1 MYITDMELINAK
13 ISAMGAMR
21 ESDIIRYILEEDGVS
36 PEKLAMNEGERYYMA
51 DHDSIKKDY
60 RKGEV
65 SETEDRDGYEK
76 EVIRS
81 FNNPNRSNHHNV
93 HAFHKLLVDQK
104 VSYIV
109 GREPTIS
116 VEGAEKDRSLKEYAD
131 MVSNVAD
138 EEFNETVQ
146 DLVRGASNKGFE
158 ALHFYYDEN
167 GDLKY
172 TIIPAGEIIAVYD
185 SAYQRELEQVIRYYS
200 IKVVKGGREYWRRKV
215 EWWTKEKVTYY
226 AEREESVFVLD
237 PDYPVNP
244 LPHWWDINLTNGV
257 EKRRSPNSWGRV
269 PFIMLE
275 NNCNR
280 TTDLRPIKGL
290 IDAYDYISSEGTNNF
305 LDLVDL
311 YWVIQGYGGET
322 AGALVRKLQI
332 NKAVN
337 LLDTQGNIEAK
348 QVNLPVNERIE
359 FLKMLRRDI
368 YHLGM
373 GIDVDDE
380 RFGTAPSGVSLQFRY
395 ANLRHKCE
403 NMAPRLKKAIKEFFW
418 FITEDYNRKNGTSF
432 DAERIRV
439 NINYSQIANDVETV
453 DIITKSEGIVSR
465 RTQLEHHPFV
475 TDVNEELKRLEEQE
489 KEAAEKYGQMIMKPE
504 GKETD
509 GDKAGEGDE

>member
-1 MYITDMELINAK
+1 
-13 ISAMGAMR
+13 
-21 ESDIIRYILEEDGVS
+21 
-36 PEKLAMNEGERYYMA
+36 
-51 DHDSIKKDY
+51 
-60 RKGEV
+60 
-65 SETEDRDGYEK
+65 
-76 EVIRS
+76 
-81 FNNPNRSNHHNV
+81 
-93 HAFHKLLVDQK
+93 
-104 VSYIV
+104 
-109 GREPTIS
+109 
-116 VEGAEKDRSLKEYAD
+116 
-131 MVSNVAD
+131 
-138 EEFNETVQ
+138 
-146 DLVRGASNKGFE
+146 
-158 ALHFYYDEN
+158 
-167 GDLKY
+167 
-172 TIIPAGEIIAVYD
+172 
-185 SAYQRELEQVIRYYS
+185 
-200 IKVVKGGREYWRRKV
+200 
-215 EWWTKEKVTYY
+215 
-226 AEREESVFVLD
+226 
-237 PDYPVNP
+237 
-244 LPHWWDINLTNGV
+244 
-257 EKRRSPNSWGRV
+257 
-269 PFIMLE
+269 MLE

-322 AGALVRKLQI
+322 AGAIVRKLKI

-337 LLDTQGNIEAK
+337 ISGSGDGSGIKAQ

-373 GIDVDDE
+373 GIDIDDE

-432 DAERIRV
+432 DAGIIRV

-453 DIITKSEGIVSR
+453 DIITKSEGVISR

-489 KEAAEKYGQMIMKPE
+489 KEAAEKYGQMDMKPE

-509 GDKAGEGDE
+509 GNKAGEGDE